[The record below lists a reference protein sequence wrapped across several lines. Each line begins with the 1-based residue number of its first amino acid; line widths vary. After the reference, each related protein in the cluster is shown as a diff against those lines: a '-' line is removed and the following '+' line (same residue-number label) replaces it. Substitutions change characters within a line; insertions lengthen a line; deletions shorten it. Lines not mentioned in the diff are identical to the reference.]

1 METALFL
8 TGSLSLLTW
17 LYLVFLRARFWR
29 VDQQLDH
36 GRSEPGH
43 WPDVAIL
50 IATRDDAEA
59 IEETLPDLL
68 EQTTIAAM
76 APSRLRCTPRR
87 WPGPPS
93 SSAW

>member
-29 VDQQLDH
+29 VDQHLDYDQ
-36 GRSEPGH
+36 SEPGH

-59 IEETLPDLL
+59 IE
-68 EQTTIAAM
+68 Q
-76 APSRLRCTPRR
+76 R
-87 WPGPPS
+87 
-93 SSAW
+93 